1 MTADKTA
8 TSRAPSEASIRA
20 LSETEI
26 DQFVRDGVVRI
37 EAAFSTETAARA
49 REILWRDTGCD
60 PNDRSTWTKPV
71 IRLWDYAQES
81 FREAANTPILHR
93 AFDALVGIGR
103 WVPRESLGTFPIR
116 FPHPDDSGDTGWHV
130 DASFPPDPPTDN
142 YLEWR
147 VNVKSK
153 GRALH
158 MLFLFSDVGEADAP
172 TRIRLGSHQTVAR
185 LLAPAGEQGM
195 SMIEISTKAASAT
208 HCAEEALAIG
218 NAGTVYLCHPL
229 LLHAAQL
236 HRGSTPRFMAQPP
249 LALRAPIELSRPD
262 DSYSPVE
269 QAIRLALTR
278 N

>member
-142 YLEWR
+142 YLE
-147 VNVKSK
+147 
-153 GRALH
+153 
-158 MLFLFSDVGEADAP
+158 GE
-172 TRIRLGSHQTVAR
+172 
-185 LLAPAGEQGM
+185 
-195 SMIEISTKAASAT
+195 ST
-208 HCAEEALAIG
+208 
-218 NAGTVYLCHPL
+218 
-229 LLHAAQL
+229 
-236 HRGSTPRFMAQPP
+236 
-249 LALRAPIELSRPD
+249 
-262 DSYSPVE
+262 
-269 QAIRLALTR
+269 
-278 N
+278 